1 VGVGVIPFP
10 KLSIGRG
17 IYTNTLYFL
26 YKFYINF
33 IYPLLPPMLQ
43 TLTSAGVERGV
54 YGGGYEPKRG

>member
-33 IYPLLPPMLQ
+33 YYPLLPPMLQ
-43 TLTSAGVERGV
+43 TLTVHGGKGGV
-54 YGGGYEPKRG
+54 YDGV